1 MTSQLVTCT
10 KHFSAMDQ
18 EQSQEQSQDQ
28 TPPLLT
34 LDGRSYNMLEA
45 PDSIKILI
53 DDLMRIAREVN
64 ELQFKLRQAQL
75 SQQAYIATIEKEIK
89 DNNIEPYRVEES
101 NDHQD

>member
-1 MTSQLVTCT
+1 
-10 KHFSAMDQ
+10 MDQ
-18 EQSQEQSQDQ
+18 ELSQEQSQDQ
-28 TPPLLT
+28 APPLLA

-45 PDSIKILI
+45 PDSVKILV

-89 DNNIEPYRVEES
+89 DNNIEPYRIEES
-101 NDHQD
+101 NEHQD

>member
-1 MTSQLVTCT
+1 
-10 KHFSAMDQ
+10 MDQ
-18 EQSQEQSQDQ
+18 ELSQEQSQDQ
-28 TPPLLT
+28 APPLLT

-45 PDSIKILI
+45 PDSIKILV